1 MSKKDITT
9 TSNSAAPNSTTP
21 NSTISNT
28 NVASEWLFGIHS
40 VQAVLKTSGSKIQ
53 ELRVQ
58 KGRDDQRLKK
68 ILNLA
73 EQQSIPVT
81 WVLRSDLDAL
91 ADGRHQGVAALCQ
104 GAGVQDENYLFEL
117 LQNLEQPPF
126 LLVLDGVTDPHN
138 LGACMRSA
146 DAAGVHAI
154 IVPKDNS
161 VGITPT
167 VQKVACGAAETVPL
181 VVVTNLSR
189 TLKQLQ
195 EQGIWNIGTAGEAEQ
210 LIYDTDLTGPVALV
224 MGAEEKGM
232 RRLTRQHCDLLIKLP
247 MGGAVSSLNVS
258 VATGVCLFEAVR
270 QRR

>member
-1 MSKKDITT
+1 MTKKGTKE
-9 TSNSAAPNSTTP
+9 
-21 NSTISNT
+21 
-28 NVASEWLFGIHS
+28 VGHGCEWLFGLHA

-73 EQQSIPVT
+73 EQQSIPVN

-91 ADGRHQGVAALCQ
+91 ASGRHQGVAALCE
-104 GAGVQDENYLFEL
+104 GAGVQDENYLFAL
-117 LQNLEQPPF
+117 LQGLNEPPF

-146 DAAGVHAI
+146 DAAGVQAV
-154 IVPKDNS
+154 IVPKDNA
-161 VGITPT
+161 VGVTPT

-195 EQGIWNIGTAGEAEQ
+195 EQGLWVVGTAGEAEQ
-210 LIYDTDLTGPVALV
+210 LVYDVDLKGPMALV
-224 MGAEEKGM
+224 MGAEEKGL
-232 RRLTRQHCDLLIKLP
+232 RRLTRENCDLLVKLP
-247 MGGAVSSLNVS
+247 MAGVVSSLNVS

-270 QRR
+270 QRK

>member
-1 MSKKDITT
+1 MSKKEVKKV
-9 TSNSAAPNSTTP
+9 SSGC
-21 NSTISNT
+21 
-28 NVASEWLFGIHS
+28 EWLFGLHA
-40 VQAVLKTSGSKIQ
+40 VQAVLKTSGSKVQ
-53 ELRVQ
+53 EIRVQ

-68 ILNLA
+68 ILSMA
-73 EQQSIPVT
+73 EGQSIPIT
-81 WVLRSDLDAL
+81 WVLRSDLDEL

-117 LQNLEQPPF
+117 LEEQQVPPF

-146 DAAGVHAI
+146 DAAGIQAV

-195 EQGIWNIGTAGEAEQ
+195 EQGVWIIGTAGEAEQ
-210 LIYDTDLTGPVALV
+210 LVYEADLKGPIAIV
-224 MGAEEKGM
+224 MGAEEKGL
-232 RRLTRQHCDLLIKLP
+232 RRLTRENCDLLVKLP
-247 MGGAVSSLNVS
+247 MRGVVSSLNVS
-258 VATGVCLFEAVR
+258 VATGICLFEAVR

>member
-1 MSKKDITT
+1 MSKKEVKKIG
-9 TSNSAAPNSTTP
+9 SGC
-21 NSTISNT
+21 
-28 NVASEWLFGIHS
+28 EWLFGLHA
-40 VQAVLKTSGSKIQ
+40 VQAVLKTSGSKVQ

-68 ILNLA
+68 ILSLA
-73 EQQSIPVT
+73 ESQSIPIT
-81 WVLRSDLDAL
+81 WVLRSDLDDL

-117 LQNLEQPPF
+117 LGEQQSSPF

-146 DAAGVHAI
+146 DAAGIQAV

-181 VVVTNLSR
+181 IVVTNLSR

-195 EQGIWNIGTAGEAEQ
+195 EQGVWIIGTAGEAKQ
-210 LIYDTDLTGPVALV
+210 LVYEADLKGPIAIV
-224 MGAEEKGM
+224 MGAEEKGL
-232 RRLTRQHCDLLIKLP
+232 RRLTRENCDVLVKLP
-247 MGGAVSSLNVS
+247 MQGVVSSLNVS
-258 VATGVCLFEAVR
+258 VASGICLFEALR
-270 QRR
+270 QRQ

>member
-1 MSKKDITT
+1 MTKKEIHKANNNDC
-9 TSNSAAPNSTTP
+9 
-21 NSTISNT
+21 
-28 NVASEWLFGIHS
+28 EWLFGLHT
-40 VQAVLKTSGSKIQ
+40 VQAILKTSASKVQ
-53 ELRVQ
+53 EIRVQ

-73 EQQSIPVT
+73 EQQEIPVT
-81 WVLRSDLDAL
+81 WVLRSDLDSL
-91 ADGRHQGVAALCQ
+91 VSGRHQGVAALCQ
-104 GAGVQDENYLFEL
+104 GADVQDENYLLEL
-117 LQNLEQPPF
+117 LQHLDQPPF

-146 DAAGVHAI
+146 DAAGIHAV

-195 EQGIWNIGTAGEAEQ
+195 QQGLWIVGTAGETEQ
-210 LIYDTDLTGPVALV
+210 LVYDVDLKGPLALV
-224 MGAEEKGM
+224 MGAEEKGL
-232 RRLTRQHCDLLIKLP
+232 RRLTREYCDLLVKLP
-247 MGGAVSSLNVS
+247 MAGTVSSLNVS
-258 VATGVCLFEAVR
+258 VATGICLFEAVR
-270 QRR
+270 QRQQ